1 MKKRVLIIS
10 NYYPPEMGAASNRIK
25 NLAEGLVLANME
37 VTVICPLPNYPKGII
52 FPKYKGKFKAD
63 EKRNGVFI
71 KRYWLYPSKSK
82 NSFIR
87 LFSMLTFAFTIWST
101 VFNFLIKKPNLC
113 IVNSPPLLVG
123 LSGLLLTKF
132 IRCESILN
140 VSDLWPLSALELGI
154 FKKGKLYS
162 LLKKIELLNYKL
174 ATNIIGQS
182 NEINEHIFNL
192 VNKEPLLYRNAP
204 VFKQYEAKIKERGSL
219 TIVYAGLLGY
229 AQGILSICENIN
241 FKSLD
246 VEFHI
251 YGDGMEKQQIIN
263 FANQKNCNVFFHGS
277 VDRSMVN
284 EKIRKYNISI
294 VPLKNRIQGAVPSK
308 LFELMGLGVPIL
320 YTCEGEASDI
330 ILNNNLGLVSE
341 SSNFESLKQKI
352 LKFKNLTTEDYSIMS
367 KNCLRKHQDEYRL
380 DYQLNNLINLI
391 NN

>member
-25 NLAEGLVLANME
+25 NLAEGLVIANME
-37 VTVICPLPNYPKGII
+37 VTVICPLPNYPKGIV

-63 EKRNGVFI
+63 EKSNGVFI

-87 LFSMLTFAFTIWST
+87 LFSMLSFAFTIWST

-113 IVNSPPLLVG
+113 IVNSPPLFVG

-132 IRCESILN
+132 IRCKSILN

-219 TIVYAGLLGY
+219 TIHKFGFLIKKLKTVLQIVKAND
-229 AQGILSICENIN
+229 NI
-241 FKSLD
+241 
-246 VEFHI
+246 
-251 YGDGMEKQQIIN
+251 
-263 FANQKNCNVFFHGS
+263 
-277 VDRSMVN
+277 
-284 EKIRKYNISI
+284 
-294 VPLKNRIQGAVPSK
+294 
-308 LFELMGLGVPIL
+308 
-320 YTCEGEASDI
+320 
-330 ILNNNLGLVSE
+330 
-341 SSNFESLKQKI
+341 
-352 LKFKNLTTEDYSIMS
+352 
-367 KNCLRKHQDEYRL
+367 
-380 DYQLNNLINLI
+380 LNNLIKLFLDLEGYNQYLFIKTPLLFSSALNLPLYFGNTI
-391 NN
+391 PFG